1 MVIDE
6 ELKMMSKITKSGNIE
21 VPLLKEVG
29 AVIHTEA
36 NLNGMIKDNISILD
50 AFKETIFAPTLVG
63 GPIESAFKNIKKYE
77 NDSRGYYG
85 GAFGI
90 LGEDFLDS
98 CIVIR
103 TAFINKLNSILE
115 VRAGAGIVKDSL
127 PEKET
132 QETIHKSN
140 GFFGSLLG
148 KASPN
153 SKNYLSSLDNDEL
166 INLNELLENR
176 KKQLSNFYL
185 NSHLNENLEVEEIKD
200 KNFVL
205 VNNGDDFVYLTGF
218 MIERMGGNVKIVN
231 NGNFEFNK
239 INASDIVLLGPG
251 YGDINDENDYKMI
264 KLLDITD
271 RLISNNN
278 KIIGICLGHQAIC
291 KTKGYQI
298 EKQDKIT
305 QGEQLE
311 VLINGKYEKLGF
323 YNSFSPVNNGT
334 NNNIEIFLNN
344 RILNYKDSHI
354 SSTQAHPESIMSING
369 FELLKNMILEIL

>member
-6 ELKMMSKITKSGNIE
+6 ELKMMSKITKSWNIE
-21 VPLLKEVG
+21 VPLLKEVW

-36 NLNGMIKDNISILD
+36 NLNWMIKDNISILD
-50 AFKETIFAPTLVG
+50 AFKETIFAPTLVWW
-63 GPIESAFKNIKKYE
+63 PIESAFKNIKKYE
-77 NDSRGYYG
+77 NDSRWYYWW
-85 GAFGI
+85 AFGI
-90 LGEDFLDS
+90 LWEDFLDS

-115 VRAGAGIVKDSL
+115 VRAWAWIVKDSL

-140 GFFGSLLG
+140 WFFWSLLW

-205 VNNGDDFVYLTGF
+205 VNNWDDFVYLTGF
-218 MIERMGGNVKIVN
+218 MIERMWWNVKIVN
-231 NGNFEFNK
+231 NWNFEFNK
-239 INASDIVLLGPG
+239 INASDIVLLWPW

-278 KIIGICLGHQAIC
+278 KIIWICLWHQAIC
-291 KTKGYQI
+291 KTKWYQI

-305 QGEQLE
+305 QWEQLE
-311 VLINGKYEKLGF
+311 VLINWKYEKLWF
-323 YNSFSPVNNGT
+323 YNSFSPVNNWT

-354 SSTQAHPESIMSING
+354 SSTQAHPESIMSINW